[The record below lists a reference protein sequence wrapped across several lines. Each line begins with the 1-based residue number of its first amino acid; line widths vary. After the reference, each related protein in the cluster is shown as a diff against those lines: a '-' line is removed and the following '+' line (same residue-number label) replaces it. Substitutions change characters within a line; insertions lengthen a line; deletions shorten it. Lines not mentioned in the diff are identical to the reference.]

1 MSRELFAAHCPKLA
15 LLSYTYKYSFRR
27 DILPY
32 VPEIYAGGS
41 EKVKILMPRLRTI
54 SLGIASLGPLGIA
67 SLGLL
72 ATMIMG
78 LPQLAQGGSCCPF
91 CSAVSQTLRQEM
103 EQTDLVAFAKI
114 IPGTETESDAEFEL
128 NTLISGESLAEKG
141 QKFRVNYFGK
151 AKPDQSFLLMG
162 VDPPDLLW
170 SSPLPVSQTV
180 IDYIQ
185 AVSQLPPKDSA
196 ARLKYYLNYLE
207 HAEAIIARDAYDEFA
222 SAPYPEIIALKEQM
236 NRPQLLKWIKNTD
249 LPADRKRLYLV
260 MLGICGQP
268 EDAKLL
274 EEMLRSEDPNRRAGL
289 DAMIACYATLR
300 GAEGLEVIDELFL
313 ANKQSQYADTY
324 AAIMA
329 LRFHGTEGGVIDKE
343 RVLVSMRLLL
353 DRPELADLVIPDLA
367 RWEDWSQ
374 VEKVVGLFKNAD
386 EKTSWVRVPVINY
399 LRACPLPEAASRL
412 AELKEIDPAAF
423 KRATSFFPVPKASSS
438 SSTDSTSVPPQ
449 PLDEAVR
456 ALAANDSPARLSA
469 GQALASG
476 ATGVRLPLVS
486 TRPLAAVE
494 SNRTFTLSVMGMVSI
509 TLWLTMWL
517 AISGAGNHGLLAKL
531 MCLRD

>member
-1 MSRELFAAHCPKLA
+1 MSRELCGTHCPNSA
-15 LLSYTYKYSFRR
+15 LLSYTYKYSFKRNSSAVP
-27 DILPY
+27 DDSAGKSAGILK
-32 VPEIYAGGS
+32 
-41 EKVKILMPRLRTI
+41 KVKTVMPRLSTI
-54 SLGIASLGPLGIA
+54 TWGLSSLV
-67 SLGLL
+67 LL
-72 ATMIMG
+72 ASSTGISR
-78 LPQLAQGGSCCPF
+78 PVQGSDCCPF

-114 IPGTETESDAEFEL
+114 VPGTETESDAEFEL
-128 NTLISGESLAEKG
+128 SILISGESLAEKG

-151 AKPDQSFLLMG
+151 AKPDQFFLLMG

-185 AVSQLPPKDSA
+185 AVSKLPTKDSLV
-196 ARLKYYLNYLE
+196 RLKFYLSYLE
-207 HAEAIIARDAYDEFA
+207 HSEPIIARDAYDEFA

-236 NRPQLLKWIKNTD
+236 NRPQLLEWIQSTD

-268 EDAKLL
+268 SDAELL
-274 EEMLRSEDPNRRAGL
+274 EEMLRSDDPNRRAGL

-300 GAEGLEVIDELFL
+300 GAEGLAVIDELFL

-374 VEKVVGLFKNAD
+374 IEKVVGLFKNAD

-399 LRACPLPEAASRL
+399 LRACPLPEAETKL

-438 SSTDSTSVPPQ
+438 SSTDSTSVTPWQ
-449 PLDEAVR
+449 RSETVR
-456 ALAANDSPARLSA
+456 AIAANDSTMPFAP
-469 GQALASG
+469 GQELASAAVG
-476 ATGVRLPLVS
+476 IRPPLTATG
-486 TRPLAAVE
+486 PLAAGE
-494 SNRTFTLSVMGMVSI
+494 PNRTLTLSVMGIVSV

-531 MCLRD
+531 LCDRN